1 MNPNLHWLS
10 DFPPQKR
17 MGLFL
22 SDALDGEDH
31 DERVRQLATDLGYKN
46 AAPVKMWTTGAAKV
60 PLRMLIPLAQHT
72 GRDVSEWLP
81 LWIAAEIG
89 SDDADQLYKA
99 SQRMLSIWE
108 WGLVAVAR
116 DIYRGDDLDLV
127 PINE

>member
-22 SDALDGEDH
+22 SEALDGEDH
-31 DERVRQLATDLGYKN
+31 DEKVRQLATELGYKN
-46 AAPVKMWTTGAAKV
+46 AAPVRMWATGAAKV

-72 GRDVSEWLP
+72 GIDVSEWLP

-89 SDDADQLYKA
+89 SDDADQLYRA
-99 SQRMLSIWE
+99 SQRMISAWE
-108 WGLVAVAR
+108 WSLIAVAR
-116 DIYRGDDLDLV
+116 DIYRDDDA
-127 PINE
+127 